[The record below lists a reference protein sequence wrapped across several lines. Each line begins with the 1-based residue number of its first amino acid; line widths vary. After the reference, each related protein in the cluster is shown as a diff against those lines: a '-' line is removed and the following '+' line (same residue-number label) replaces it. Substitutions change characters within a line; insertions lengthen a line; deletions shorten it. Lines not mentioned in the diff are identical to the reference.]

1 MIVVQR
7 DDGKGDGD
15 DLWDGWDDALG
26 ERGDERHFQRSAG
39 VFATGGQVEHH
50 MVAVSPPSEGVVFGA
65 AELSDSGGRV
75 VGASRQVTVC
85 DSALDATGG
94 EYKVNYKG
102 AIGRVVED
110 TVAAFIDVGEGERT
124 DGRSDTR
131 TCARP
136 FSARY

>member
-1 MIVVQR
+1 MS
-7 DDGKGDGD
+7 DG
-15 DLWDGWDDALG
+15 
-26 ERGDERHFQRSAG
+26 
-39 VFATGGQVEHH
+39 
-50 MVAVSPPSEGVVFGA
+50 
-65 AELSDSGGRV
+65 GGRV

-136 FSARY
+136 FSARC

>member
-1 MIVVQR
+1 MR
-7 DDGKGDGD
+7 
-15 DLWDGWDDALG
+15 L
-26 ERGDERHFQRSAG
+26 
-39 VFATGGQVEHH
+39 
-50 MVAVSPPSEGVVFGA
+50 
-65 AELSDSGGRV
+65 
-75 VGASRQVTVC
+75 
-85 DSALDATGG
+85 GG